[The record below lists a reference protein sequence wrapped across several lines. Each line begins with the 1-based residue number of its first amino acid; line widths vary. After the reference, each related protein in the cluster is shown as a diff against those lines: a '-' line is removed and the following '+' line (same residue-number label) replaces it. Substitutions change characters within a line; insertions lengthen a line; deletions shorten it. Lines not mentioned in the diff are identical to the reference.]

1 MPTTPTMQVMAR
13 LRDHTGPLNF
23 LCIKTIDGATADIGF
38 PAGTE
43 LLHNSRMHP
52 VFAKT
57 NRRSPAPSALT
68 TLVRHNSEQAALQV
82 TLFFLEAAFASL
94 SHLVWAIRMGAGI
107 TSHA

>member
-43 LLHNSRMHP
+43 LLHSSRRRP
-52 VFAKT
+52 DLAKT
-57 NRRSPAPSALT
+57 DIRSPAPSALS
-68 TLVRHNSEQAALQV
+68 TLVRHISEQAALQV
-82 TLFFLEAAFASL
+82 TLFFLKAAFASRSPVL
-94 SHLVWAIRMGAGI
+94 WAIHMSAGM